1 MQARIY
7 GKVSDTRQQFSAKET
22 EEIYM
27 AAFRGHRVG
36 LYYGNDQSGG
46 VSHWVLSHTF
56 ISVVLFWAQWRLRE
70 TQHF

>member
-1 MQARIY
+1 
-7 GKVSDTRQQFSAKET
+7 
-22 EEIYM
+22 M
-27 AAFRGHRVG
+27 AAFRGYKVG
-36 LYYGNDQSGG
+36 LYYGNDQSRGG